1 MKRTS
6 VGMDKLS
13 SQELLTWHLPSL
25 AGLMNMILATERL
38 PSHLAT
44 GRVTFLPKVESPV
57 EPGDYRPIAISSVL
71 ARTLHKILSRRMRDH
86 FKTIFSPLQYA
97 FLQRD
102 GCLEASAL
110 LHAVLRRSHEEVKP
124 MAAAFLDISKAFDS
138 VSHNAILT
146 AGRKA
151 GTPPSLL
158 RYLSHLYENATLHLG
173 TSYTKCKKG
182 VRQGDPISPILFILA
197 MGEVL
202 KEALPEVGIS
212 WGDERLGSIA
222 YADDLILLADT
233 PGDLQR
239 KLDGLCKGLH
249 KAGMALN
256 INKSATLAILKD
268 GRRKHLLLAPSTLES
283 KDGTIPAK
291 GA

>member
-44 GRVTFLPKVESPV
+44 ARVTFLPKVESTV
-57 EPGDYRPIAISSVL
+57 DPGDYRPIAISSVL

-86 FKTIFSPLQYA
+86 FKFSPLEYA

-151 GTPPSLL
+151 GTPPPLL
-158 RYLSHLYENATLHLG
+158 RYLNQLYGNAVGGLSG
-173 TSYTKCKKG
+173 
-182 VRQGDPISPILFILA
+182 A
-197 MGEVL
+197 MNG
-202 KEALPEVGIS
+202 
-212 WGDERLGSIA
+212 
-222 YADDLILLADT
+222 
-233 PGDLQR
+233 
-239 KLDGLCKGLH
+239 
-249 KAGMALN
+249 
-256 INKSATLAILKD
+256 
-268 GRRKHLLLAPSTLES
+268 
-283 KDGTIPAK
+283 
-291 GA
+291 